1 MGGAKRVLR
10 WATQP
15 SSARTQ
21 SASRLCAGR
30 LQASPS
36 TSMDAMQAAQP
47 SALSCPWLLE
57 APGCPRQMV
66 GVQTLD
72 RRSQVRATQPHS
84 GSNGSMGSSNNTTNH
99 QLVQQLVTLPVTLAL
114 TMRLPPLV
122 EGADAEA
129 VRGAVPSAARAATCR
144 QQHISLHAIMCLLGA
159 VQIVCL
165 ML

>member
-1 MGGAKRVLR
+1 
-10 WATQP
+10 
-15 SSARTQ
+15 
-21 SASRLCAGR
+21 
-30 LQASPS
+30 
-36 TSMDAMQAAQP
+36 
-47 SALSCPWLLE
+47 
-57 APGCPRQMV
+57 MV